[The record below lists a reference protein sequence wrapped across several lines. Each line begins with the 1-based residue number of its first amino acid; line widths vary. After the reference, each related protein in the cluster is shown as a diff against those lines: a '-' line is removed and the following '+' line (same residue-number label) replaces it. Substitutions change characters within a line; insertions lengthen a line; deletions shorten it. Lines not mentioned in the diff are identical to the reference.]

1 MQKLFICLAM
11 IFFTYCL
18 PDELNSLQTPTF
30 SLDILSY
37 QPQSF
42 TSFSSCDEYKHRN
55 AVFYPPANFHH
66 YPAEQLEQY
75 FRDNHYSEQQ
85 ILEQELLY
93 LSDEFV
99 KVAKTCSGYNQAIED
114 LHKKFEKFGAGKKIL
129 HLFTGGYASGL
140 KLQIKR
146 LYQEI
151 QCKKKYQ
158 EQQKEKLFAEYKD
171 LEIVYRHYCPLLA
184 HAVEKRIEAQC
195 YSPSK
200 LQQVVE
206 LESIEIINEVK
217 LLPLC
222 SILYPHQ
229 EALVDCATAV
239 GDYSKEGFL
248 DKAMCVADF
257 CWSLLDYG
265 QAIAEG
271 VALGVY
277 SAAHDVLT
285 NPIEATVSIIAG
297 KQILAFQLCK
307 VLYHVADIGV
317 TAISDS
323 EKVQEKWNKYAEPL
337 NNIIDAISKKEI
349 TLRDAIKGG
358 TAFIVGY
365 KAQGKLL
372 GGLGKFCNTIKRKSI
387 HFIKNNQLSSPQEYL
402 GTPEGLLFKAT
413 AQSNKYRQ
421 LAQVNSAQSLKNAVE
436 RLGETVWKKIKL
448 TDQIY
453 PGTKIPKSFEL
464 SVGKERVWV
473 APNATKHMLEYIQD
487 TNGTHKKIITHTMP
501 INCQILLLS
510 FRSAVKQAIY
520 QGIKY
525 DTMIRIGCWEFRFG
539 MPRGEGLLPSIYHAN
554 FKPKNW

>member
-1 MQKLFICLAM
+1 M

-30 SLDILSY
+30 SIDIFSY
-37 QPQSF
+37 QPQSLP
-42 TSFSSCDEYKHRN
+42 SFSSCGEYKHRS
-55 AVFYPPANFHH
+55 AVFYPPTNFQH
-66 YPAEQLEQY
+66 YRADQLHQY
-75 FRDNHYSEQQ
+75 FCDNHYSEQQ

-114 LHKKFEKFGAGKKIL
+114 LHTKFEKFGASKKIF
-129 HLFTGGYASGL
+129 HFFTGGYASGL

-171 LEIVYRHYCPLLA
+171 LEIVYQHYSPLLA
-184 HAVEKRIEAQC
+184 HAIEKRIEAQRC
-195 YSPSK
+195 SSNQ
-200 LQQVVE
+200 LQHVIE

-217 LLPLC
+217 LLPFC

-229 EALVDCATAV
+229 AALVDCATAV
-239 GDYSKEGFL
+239 SDYSKEGFL

-271 VALGVY
+271 AALGLY
-277 SAAHDVLT
+277 SAAHDILT
-285 NPIEATVSIIAG
+285 SPIEATVSIVAG

-317 TAISDS
+317 TAISNF
-323 EKVQEKWNKYAEPL
+323 EKAQEKWNKYSEPL

-387 HFIKNNQLSSPQEYL
+387 HFLKNNPLINPQDYL
-402 GTPEGLLFKAT
+402 ATPEGWLFKAT
-413 AQSNKYRQ
+413 SRSHKQHSET
-421 LAQVNSAQSLKNAVE
+421 VTSLKNNIDNKTIKNKNTFSLQKKGSLIIEQGGKFSESEKRAAE
-436 RLGETVWKKIKL
+436 HMSRLGNDVILRIHSEIVSL
-448 TDQIY
+448 TKQY
-453 PGTKIPKSFEL
+453 P
-464 SVGKERVWV
+464 
-473 APNATKHMLEYIQD
+473 
-487 TNGTHKKIITHTMP
+487 
-501 INCQILLLS
+501 
-510 FRSAVKQAIY
+510 
-520 QGIKY
+520 
-525 DTMIRIGCWEFRFG
+525 
-539 MPRGEGLLPSIYHAN
+539 
-554 FKPKNW
+554 